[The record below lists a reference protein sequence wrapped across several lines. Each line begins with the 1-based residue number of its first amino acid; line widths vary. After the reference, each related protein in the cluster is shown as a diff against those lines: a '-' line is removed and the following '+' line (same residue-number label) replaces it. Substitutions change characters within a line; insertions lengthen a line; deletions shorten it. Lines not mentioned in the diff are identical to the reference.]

1 MSTEN
6 HSEQDEVIALMA
18 QEGISRV
25 KATKL
30 LYELAK
36 QRKKDAAKIELNI
49 NQVDILFPRTRTA
62 LNTHLTS

>member
-1 MSTEN
+1 MSAEN
-6 HSEQDEVIALMA
+6 SSEQDEVIALMA

-36 QRKKDAAKIELNI
+36 QKKKDAAKIELNI
-49 NQVDILFPRTRTA
+49 NQVWSLRVSHATT
-62 LNTHLTS
+62 LT

>member
-36 QRKKDAAKIELNI
+36 QKKKDAAKIELNI
-49 NQVDILFPRTRTA
+49 NQVDYSPVQERHGT
-62 LNTHLTS
+62 LT